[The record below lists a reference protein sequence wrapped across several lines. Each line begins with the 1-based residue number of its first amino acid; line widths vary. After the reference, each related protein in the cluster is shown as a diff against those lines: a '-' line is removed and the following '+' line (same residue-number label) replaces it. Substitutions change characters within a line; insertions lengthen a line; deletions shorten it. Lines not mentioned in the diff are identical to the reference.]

1 MLCYMIVLVLDTETT
16 GLLPKTPDGAYPHI
30 VQLSM
35 RTYDTKT
42 RAKNSTNIIL
52 NPGVEIPAASIA
64 VHGITNERAQQEGIP
79 PVDAL
84 TLLALEIDNADVL
97 VCHNLEYDTTVVA
110 KELERNGLVNVL
122 KKPKMEK
129 YCTMKCSKTL
139 CNIVARSKRT
149 GRPYIKYPT
158 LSELYQKL
166 FGAAVVGLHDAHMD
180 TAVTLRCYLRLAL
193 NIDIL
198 PQELGIQEDL
208 YAEHIS
214 HAGSVPTTTGST
226 VNC

>member
-1 MLCYMIVLVLDTETT
+1 MIVLVLDTETT
-16 GLLPKTPDGAYPHI
+16 GLLPRTPDEAYPHI

-42 RAKNSTNIIL
+42 RAKKSTNIIV

-64 VHGITNERAQQEGIP
+64 VHGITNERVHQEGIS

-97 VCHNLEYDTTVVA
+97 VCHNLEYDTKVVA
-110 KELERNGLVNVL
+110 KELERNGFVNVL

-129 YCTMKCSKTL
+129 YCTMKSSKTL
-139 CNIVARSKRT
+139 CNIVAHSKRT
-149 GRPYIKYPT
+149 GTPYIKYPT

-166 FGAAVVGLHDAHMD
+166 FGATVTGLHDAHMD

-193 NIDIL
+193 NINVL
-198 PQELGIQEDL
+198 PQELGIQEKL
-208 YAEHIS
+208 
-214 HAGSVPTTTGST
+214 
-226 VNC
+226 